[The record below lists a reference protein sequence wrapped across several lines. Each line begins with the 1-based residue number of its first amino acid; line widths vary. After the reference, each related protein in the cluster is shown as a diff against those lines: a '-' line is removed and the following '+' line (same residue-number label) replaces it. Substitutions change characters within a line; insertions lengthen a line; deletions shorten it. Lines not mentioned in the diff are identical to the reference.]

1 MHAAVPE
8 QAALEAANSHLSE
21 KRIDSSLAQPAG
33 QEPERQRNQA
43 RRSQQSKS
51 QALSVHRA
59 TALDEPGEHSAQAV
73 DACRHH
79 AHDFQSPCRSVQLC
93 EFDRE
98 SRLSARQKDSRRV
111 DCIGKPPQLLLAF
124 TLHLESQ
131 SSVRPR
137 SRHHGKVPHLFPNF
151 QPPDRN
157 RHPLSADL
165 LLHGLLRIEW
175 DAQIPRQRIRAP
187 QRNDAQCCARIS
199 VQRHEPLQHLVHG
212 SVAAAGKHHVCS
224 IAHCRSHLLA
234 GRSRRVR
241 RYRNGLMA
249 E

>member
-1 MHAAVPE
+1 MHI
-8 QAALEAANSHLSE
+8 AALERPAHKFTHPRFHKE
-21 KRIDSSLAQPAG
+21 RIQPPQAQPAG

-79 AHDFQSPCRSVQLC
+79 AHDFQSPCRSVQLS

-98 SRLSARQKDSRRV
+98 SRLSARQKDSHRV
-111 DCIGKPPQLLLAF
+111 DCIGEPPQSLLAF
-124 TLHLESQ
+124 TQQLVSQ

-137 SRHHGKVPHLFPNF
+137 ACHHGKVPHLFPNF
-151 QPPDRN
+151 QPAHRN
-157 RHPLSADL
+157 RCSFSANL

-175 DAQIPRQRIRAP
+175 DAQIPRQRIPAP
-187 QRNDAQCCARIS
+187 QRNDTESRT
-199 VQRHEPLQHLVHG
+199 RTPRLGHEALNYFVHRP
-212 SVAAAGKHHVCS
+212 VAAAGKHHLRAVPHR
-224 IAHCRSHLLA
+224 ILRLFA
-234 GRSRRVR
+234 G
-241 RYRNGLMA
+241 
-249 E
+249 